1 MESIRIKDLAKAA
14 QARLFGNAAL
24 SVSSIVIDSRE
35 TAPASMFVCI
45 VGENND
51 GHKYVES
58 AYENGCRVFLM
69 SDVDVVSSFMQK
81 HEDVGV
87 ILVSDTE
94 EAFRLMAEWYLN
106 SLTVKKIGVTG
117 SVGKTTTKSL
127 VSAVLSEKYR
137 VVCNDKNY
145 NTKLGLCMTTFKANR
160 DTQIIVYEM
169 GMDRAGEIDE
179 YCSWVKPNTAIITV
193 IGDSHLERLGSKEA
207 IADAKL
213 EITHRLR
220 QGDALIYNSDSPF
233 LDMFTLSKRT
243 QMNFTPIAVGQRDSV
258 VHIEKV
264 VDNGLKGISFVL
276 KTKDEKLKIS
286 LPLLGKHNAINA
298 ALAATCGLTY
308 EVPKEKIIKALANAS
323 GTDRR
328 LAYEDINGLTLLD
341 DSYNANPA
349 SMAAGLDVLA
359 SVKAKRHVAILADMY
374 ELGED
379 EESGHI
385 QTGEKAGEVGVDLLI
400 AIGRNASLMAD
411 GALSKSR
418 KISVVKFKDVE
429 SAAEKI
435 MSLLAAGDA
444 VLVKG
449 SNATRVS
456 AVAEMIRSMK
466 A

>member
-14 QARLFGNAAL
+14 QARLFGIASL

-51 GHKYVES
+51 GHKYVEP

-69 SDVDVVSSFMQK
+69 SDVEVVSSFMQK
-81 HEDVGV
+81 HDDIGV
-87 ILVSDTE
+87 ILTNDTE

-127 VSAVLSEKYR
+127 VHAVLSEKYR
-137 VVCNDKNY
+137 TVCNDKNY

-169 GMDRAGEIDE
+169 GMDRSGEIDE
-179 YCSWVKPNTAIITV
+179 YCSWIKPDTAIITV

-220 QGDALIYNSDSPF
+220 QSDALIYNSDSPF
-233 LDMFTLSKRT
+233 LDMYTLSKMT
-243 QMNFTPIAVGQRDSV
+243 KMNFTPIPVGQRDAV
-258 VHIEKV
+258 VHIEKIA
-264 VDNGLKGISFVL
+264 DHGLKGISFVM
-276 KTKDEKLKIS
+276 KTKDEKLNIA

-298 ALAATCGLTY
+298 ALAATCGMAY
-308 EVPKEKIIKALANAS
+308 EVPTEKIIKALANAS

-349 SMAAGLDVLA
+349 SMAAGLEVLA
-359 SVKAKRHVAILADMY
+359 SVNAKRHVAILADMY

-418 KISVVKFKDVE
+418 RISVVKFKDVE